1 MLSSE
6 VVLSGRYRLDER
18 VATGG
23 MGDVWR
29 GTDLILGR
37 QVAVKVLLPS
47 LVSDPDFI
55 ARFRAEARIMAALR
69 HPGIVQVF
77 DCGEDELPDG
87 GRADYL
93 VMEFVTGVPL
103 SKRIEAEGRLAV
115 GETMSVVAQAAQ
127 ALHAAHLGGIV
138 HRDVKPSNLL
148 VQENGSVVLVDFGVA
163 RSTNV
168 TSITSTNA
176 VPGTALYMAPE
187 QAAGR
192 PVSGATDLYAL
203 GAVAYCCLT
212 GSPPFTGDNPLQVA
226 VRHLDDPPPELPH
239 DIPEA
244 VRVLVAQALAKDP
257 ADRFS
262 SGAAMA
268 EAARTAVSDSSLPTA
283 MVPAGAA
290 LRDAGPETRADATA
304 ADSPQAGR
312 RGRHG
317 TLVGALTAVLVGLV
331 ALGAALSAVT
341 TADTPDAVTVPTTSQ
356 SADTTARRGAAA
368 ERGPERA
375 RPGAPVPYNRLDRQ
389 PDRIPV
395 DVADHD
401 AAPHVDTRPSRPT
414 RRRPTTVRPTARVRP
429 RPRHR
434 ARRRRARHRRPAPRL
449 PGTAAGTGTPAQASA
464 RNPRSSR
471 HSRNRRN
478 GHPASQHALG
488 SSPAVI
494 TDCSGVPG
502 ERGEVGR
509 HRPGLR
515 RPAAGGTGR
524 RSRPGRGRPRCRRRP
539 GQAARLG

>member
-37 QVAVKVLLPS
+37 QVAIKVLLPA

-55 ARFRAEARIMAALR
+55 ARFRAEARMMAALR

-77 DCGEDELPDG
+77 DCGEDDLAGG

-93 VMEFVTGVPL
+93 VMEFVTGQPL
-103 SKRIEAEGRLAV
+103 SKRIEAEGRLDVA
-115 GETMSVVAQAAQ
+115 ETMSVVAQAAQ
-127 ALHAAHLGGIV
+127 ALHAAHQRGIV

-148 VQENGSVVLVDFGVA
+148 VQEDGTVVLVDFGVA
-163 RSTNV
+163 RSVNV

-203 GAVAYCCLT
+203 GAVAYCCLI

-244 VRVLVAQALAKDP
+244 VRALVERALAKDP

-268 EAARTAVSDSSLPTA
+268 EAARSAVSDSSLPTA
-283 MVPAGAA
+283 MVPAAVRGPGPDTRTANTVA
-290 LRDAGPETRADATA
+290 QAVPAGSR
-304 ADSPQAGR
+304 SR
-312 RGRHG
+312 RGRG
-317 TLVGALTAVLVGLV
+317 TLVGALTAVVVGLV
-331 ALGAALSAVT
+331 ALGAALGAARHANTPAVQVPSSVPAT
-341 TADTPDAVTVPTTSQ
+341 GSVVEAEEPPDAT
-356 SADTTARRGAAA
+356 
-368 ERGPERA
+368 E
-375 RPGAPVPYNRLDRQ
+375 
-389 PDRIPV
+389 
-395 DVADHD
+395 
-401 AAPHVDTRPSRPT
+401 SRP
-414 RRRPTTVRPTARVRP
+414 ARVP
-429 RPRHR
+429 PY
-434 ARRRRARHRRPAPRL
+434 RPAGSTGKATDSPSAS
-449 PGTAAGTGTPAQASA
+449 PSTGTPSESSEPESPDPAPSTDTPAPGPVTSTPATEPATPPTSAPAPTTAPPGGDTPPEDDAEAS
-464 RNPRSSR
+464 
-471 HSRNRRN
+471 
-478 GHPASQHALG
+478 
-488 SSPAVI
+488 
-494 TDCSGVPG
+494 
-502 ERGEVGR
+502 
-509 HRPGLR
+509 
-515 RPAAGGTGR
+515 
-524 RSRPGRGRPRCRRRP
+524 
-539 GQAARLG
+539 